1 MSTTYESCIAS
12 SGGDDSL
19 ALQCIS
25 SALDQSMSNVK
36 TTVNTVSED
45 ITTVENELLSLKI
58 GVDIFFLLFAATIM
72 FVMQAGFAM
81 LCAGSVQAKNLQN
94 TIMKNIL
101 DACGKYYF
109 VGGVA
114 AYKTHGG
121 YEDTQKQLLIII

>member
-12 SGGDDSL
+12 SGGDDSV

-72 FVMQAGFAM
+72 FVMQAAFTM

-94 TIMKNIL
+94 TIMKNLL
-101 DACGKYYF
+101 DACGKCICC
-109 VGGVA
+109 VNNLKVLQEVQTSEHI
-114 AYKTHGG
+114 KT
-121 YEDTQKQLLIII
+121 L

>member
-36 TTVNTVSED
+36 TTVNTVS
-45 ITTVENELLSLKI
+45 NELLSLKI

-72 FVMQAGFAM
+72 FIMQAGFAM

-101 DACGKYYF
+101 DACGKYYYL

-114 AYKTHGG
+114 AYKLMG
-121 YEDTQKQLLIII
+121 DTKTLRSNYS

>member
-12 SGGDDSL
+12 SGGDDSV

-45 ITTVENELLSLKI
+45 MTTVENELLSLKI

-72 FVMQAGFAM
+72 FVMQAGFTM
-81 LCAGSVQAKNLQN
+81 LCAVQKGLQYLSRY
-94 TIMKNIL
+94 IP
-101 DACGKYYF
+101 
-109 VGGVA
+109 
-114 AYKTHGG
+114 
-121 YEDTQKQLLIII
+121 TQTDV

>member
-12 SGGDDSL
+12 SGGDDSV

-72 FVMQAGFAM
+72 FVMQAG
-81 LCAGSVQAKNLQN
+81 LQ
-94 TIMKNIL
+94 
-101 DACGKYYF
+101 CF
-109 VGGVA
+109 VPEV
-114 AYKTHGG
+114 YR
-121 YEDTQKQLLIII
+121 LRICRIRL